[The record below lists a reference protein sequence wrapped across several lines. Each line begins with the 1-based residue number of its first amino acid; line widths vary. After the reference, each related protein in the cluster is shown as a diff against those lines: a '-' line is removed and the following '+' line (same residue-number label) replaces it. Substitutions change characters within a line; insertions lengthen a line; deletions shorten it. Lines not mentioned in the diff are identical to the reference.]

1 MRPPSPALKSLA
13 ILAILGTG
21 LIHVVEAREA
31 FGEATYK
38 GLLFVANGLGALVA
52 AAGIYRNQRGW
63 GWVLGLLVAGG
74 ALVGYV
80 ASRTVGLPGL
90 PAEPDAWFEPMGV
103 ASLACEGLFVVLF
116 AVTQAK
122 ARRES
127 TAVPSGDPRR
137 RTA

>member
-1 MRPPSPALKSLA
+1 MASARSWPRPESTA
-13 ILAILGTG
+13 IGGGRAGSG
-21 LIHVVEAREA
+21 LV
-31 FGEATYK
+31 
-38 GLLFVANGLGALVA
+38 
-52 AAGIYRNQRGW
+52 
-63 GWVLGLLVAGG
+63 VAGG

-116 AVTQAK
+116 AVTQTK
-122 ARRES
+122 ARRDG
-127 TAVPSGDPRR
+127 AVVPSGDPRR